1 MKALRIV
8 SRVVTTLYILSFLF
22 LVLAAG
28 AWRELVGVAT
38 YAFLAMMVVSV
49 LMIAIERRGV
59 GSRSDEA

>member
-22 LVLAAG
+22 LVLAAA

-38 YAFLAMMVVSV
+38 YTFLAMMVVSV